1 MLSKKRIKEWHRFL
15 NPLLWNIVQ
24 GIQVKIFI
32 QASSVVCAVGN
43 GWAQCHPSPVVPSST
58 PSLPNIFGFMC
69 EFMNSASLTLRA
81 QKKKKL
87 IAVHTELLWGPKNGI
102 FECLSFFLAL
112 LVFLAEVTVLLS
124 PLAHLTPFFG
134 WRLLSCHHTLLTLE
148 RVTPVALLV
157 HSSVSSRCWRSQA
170 CQYFMHLKSN
180 TLTHIWLL
188 QVALHVSM
196 LSLCRC
202 AELLSLMY
210 FQSGNANV
218 IVSRQCDKEV
228 LSRLWN

>member
-1 MLSKKRIKEWHRFL
+1 MKYSTRNSSKNIYSGKFCGLCCWKWVSTVSSLSCCSFL
-15 NPLLWNIVQ
+15 YTLPPQHLWFHVWIYEFCKFNSQ
-24 GIQVKIFI
+24 
-32 QASSVVCAVGN
+32 SS
-43 GWAQCHPSPVVPSST
+43 
-58 PSLPNIFGFMC
+58 
-69 EFMNSASLTLRA
+69 
-81 QKKKKL
+81 KKKL
-87 IAVHTELLWGPKNGI
+87 IAVHTELLWGPKKGI